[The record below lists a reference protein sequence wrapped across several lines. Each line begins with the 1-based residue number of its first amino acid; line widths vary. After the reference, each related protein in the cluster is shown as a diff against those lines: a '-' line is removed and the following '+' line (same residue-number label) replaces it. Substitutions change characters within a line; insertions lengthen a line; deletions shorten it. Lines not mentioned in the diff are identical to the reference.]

1 MSPIALAITL
11 VVGGATLVALGALR
25 LVTNALGAMPR
36 SVAVAIVVIGL
47 GVGAFGA
54 VLPRLPRDAMP
65 EPTLTLH
72 PETGE
77 EEDIQLQTAIEGVVR
92 TVEGEAVVGL
102 DVALEVDAGSG
113 EQRQTTTDDEGSFRF
128 EEVPVPGPHRVVAV
142 FDGHPFASSRLVVGP
157 GPTEE
162 VEVVVAPTTEED
174 EVVSIR
180 AESIAV
186 VGDEQGVQ
194 VVHALTVANDS
205 EQAYVGGVPMTLLPG
220 ATAIQPGSA
229 MVREEVEL
237 QTNGLVS
244 RAPLLPGSTE
254 LTMTYF
260 AQMPRDGLVLE
271 HNVSFATGRFDLLTG
286 EGLTTDPQTQG
297 STVADVELGDR
308 TYRGR
313 TWQDLSEGDV
323 VGATILVDAGSGTAR
338 IVLIAIAVAAALAV
352 VAFPLVRRRREREAP
367 GEVPATVKD
376 A

>member
-1 MSPIALAITL
+1 MSPIALATTL
-11 VVGGATLVALGALR
+11 VVGGAALVALGALR
-25 LVTNALGAMPR
+25 LVTNAFRAMPR
-36 SVAVAIVVIGL
+36 PVAVAVVVIGL

-54 VLPRLPRDAMP
+54 VLPRLPGDATP

-72 PETGE
+72 PETGD
-77 EEDIQLQTAIEGVVR
+77 EEDVQLQTAIEGAVR

-162 VEVVVAPTTEED
+162 VEIVVATTTEED

-194 VVHALTVANDS
+194 VVHALTLANDS
-205 EQAYVGGVPMTLLPG
+205 ELAYVGGVPMTLLPG

-229 MVREEVEL
+229 MIREELEL
-237 QTNGLVS
+237 RTNGLVS

-260 AQMPRDGLVLE
+260 AQMPQDGLVLE
-271 HNVSFATGRFDLLTG
+271 HNVPFATGRFDLLTG
-286 EGLTTDPQTQG
+286 KGLTTDTQG
-297 STVADVELGDR
+297 SAVADVELGDR
-308 TYRGR
+308 TYRGH
-313 TWQDLSEGDV
+313 TWQDLSEADV
-323 VGATILVDAGSGTAR
+323 VGATILVDAGGGAAR

-352 VAFPLVRRRREREAP
+352 VAFPLVRRRRDEVP
-367 GEVPATVKD
+367 DEVPATAEDV
-376 A
+376 